1 MKKLLSLYKG
11 SPRSTKTNC
20 LNIDIIMV
28 IPFRRTTLFL
38 SMIFVLSFTSC
49 KVKYGCPSSGK
60 NVGAERLEA
69 ISNDPKAAKKL
80 KKEPKYRLGKY

>member
-1 MKKLLSLYKG
+1 
-11 SPRSTKTNC
+11 
-20 LNIDIIMV
+20 
-28 IPFRRTTLFL
+28 
-38 SMIFVLSFTSC
+38 MIFVLSFTSC